1 MAVTPMRVLFPT
13 TITAG
18 MLTSTS
24 AAQLLTGQK
33 QWSATAAYSV
43 DAVVLS
49 GTAADASVY
58 KCISA
63 VSAGTNNQS
72 PAQDKAHWVRVAPG
86 NRWAMFD
93 KSVNTRT
100 ALDANWSVKLTGVD
114 DGCDGLAL
122 VDLMGVTS
130 LTVTVTRP
138 KPADVSISAAVT
150 SVYAEDITVTKSVSS
165 AGGQKWV
172 FTVSLTNALSTA
184 VDLGYIPPQLA
195 AKTDVTL
202 QWPQGK
208 TWTIEVSGT
217 QAGSIGSMVVGN
229 FIELGDVD
237 KDDLSS
243 AADDYSRVEVDEFG
257 IAELTS
263 RPYYRSVSCS
273 LLVTHERVRFVH
285 AVLMGLRATAAFFVA
300 SDDYRYTPFNT
311 WGHVEHFVLG
321 TRSGVYCQGSLSIKG
336 ISQ

>member
-1 MAVTPMRVLFPT
+1 MAITPMRVLFPT
-13 TITAG
+13 TITA
-18 MLTSTS
+18 SKVIATS
-24 AAQLLTGQK
+24 AAQLLAGQTL
-33 QWSATAAYSV
+33 WSSTAAYAV
-43 DAVVLS
+43 DAVVLN

-58 KCISA
+58 KCIAA
-63 VSAGTNNQS
+63 VSAAASNPS
-72 PAQDKAHWVRVAPG
+72 PAQDKAHWTRVAPG

-100 ALDANWSVKLTGVD
+100 TLDAGWSVRLTGVD
-114 DGCDGLAL
+114 TGCDGLAL

-138 KPADVSISAAVT
+138 KTADMAVSAAVT
-150 SVYAEDITVTKSVSS
+150 STYAEDITVTKLVSPTE
-165 AGGQKWV
+165 QRWV
-172 FTVSLTNALSTA
+172 FDVSLTNALSTA
-184 VDLGYIPPQLA
+184 VDLGYIPPSLA
-195 AKTDVTL
+195 VKTDVAL
-202 QWPQGK
+202 QWPPGK

-243 AADDYSRVEVDEFG
+243 TADDYSRVEVDEFG
-257 IAELTS
+257 IAELTP

-300 SDDYRYTPFNT
+300 SDDYRYSPFNT
-311 WGHVEHFVLG
+311 WGHVERFVLG